1 MTFSVG
7 TGLGGFP
14 GCQKRFVQG
23 APLPA
28 RDVIA
33 FVVGNQIDNRTLGQ
47 GSRLVEDGPP
57 LLDTCS
63 ESAHMATVRDSKV
76 LGKRSRARRAGA
88 GELFFR
94 PPITLVEN
102 RLMEFC
108 GAHQISEHGVE
119 VARGRLEVRM
129 DQTLARRYRAPQNR
143 RLANHR
149 LREREALFTFLSY
162 PGLEATNWR
171 VVDAPFE

>member
-7 TGLGGFP
+7 TGWLPHPRPAQLTLNSRRRPETTGLGGFP

-28 RDVIA
+28 RELIA
-33 FVVGNQIDNRTLGQ
+33 FVVDNQIDNRTLGQ

-102 RLMEFC
+102 CLMEFLRST
-108 GAHQISEHGVE
+108 GIRV
-119 VARGRLEVRM
+119 M
-129 DQTLARRYRAPQNR
+129 APDR
-143 RLANHR
+143 
-149 LREREALFTFLSY
+149 
-162 PGLEATNWR
+162 GLEQLPSGSAIVSRSYFPGDNCVR
-171 VVDAPFE
+171 RRRCRLIFLLR

>member
-1 MTFSVG
+1 MTFSAG

-47 GSRLVEDGPP
+47 GCRLVEDEPP

-76 LGKRSRARRAGA
+76 LGKRSRARWRWDWRIVLLSAYYTGLKSLD
-88 GELFFR
+88 G
-94 PPITLVEN
+94 
-102 RLMEFC
+102 
-108 GAHQISEHGVE
+108 G
-119 VARGRLEVRM
+119 
-129 DQTLARRYRAPQNR
+129 
-143 RLANHR
+143 
-149 LREREALFTFLSY
+149 LRST
-162 PGLEATNWR
+162 P
-171 VVDAPFE
+171 